1 MLNKAVLWD
10 LSYGVYIVSSM
21 DENRPVGCVANCA
34 VQLTQNLI
42 AVSLNHQNYTN
53 TVIKKNKDFALSI
66 LSNNSDSNIISVFGF
81 SSGRDKNK
89 FDEISY
95 KVIDN
100 LPIIDDAKGYIT
112 LHTVQEVE
120 LDTHTLFI
128 AEIPGG
134 DVFNDDIPMTYKYY
148 HDVIKGR
155 APQNAP
161 TYIDPESIK
170 QLGDDKKDIKYRC
183 SICGYI
189 YEGDITKE
197 DENFVCPVCKQ
208 PKSVFIEVK

>member
-128 AEIPGG
+128 AEITGG

-155 APQNAP
+155 APKNAP

>member
-128 AEIPGG
+128 AEITGG